1 MPTKNQLFSNIRKL
15 KLKTIRRK
23 LLEKNPQKKGICL
36 RVSIMAPNKPNSAKR
51 KVVRA
56 QVANGKKA

>member
-1 MPTKNQLFSNIRKL
+1 MPTKNQLIKNIRKFQV
-15 KLKTIRRK
+15 KNVGRK
-23 LLEKNPQKKGICL
+23 LLEKNPQKKGVCL

-56 QVANGKKA
+56 QVANGKRA

>member
-1 MPTKNQLFSNIRKL
+1 MPTRNQLIKNIRKL
-15 KLKTIRRK
+15 KSKIVTRK

-56 QVANGKKA
+56 QVANGKRA